1 MNDPEDGILKSRD
14 HLFTFLTALIKKN
27 GGKLVV
33 TEAEIGAVVRSDLV
47 SVKYDP
53 KNKAVIFECQ
63 TVADDLGYTSNDP
76 NSRQDN

>member
-1 MNDPEDGILKSRD
+1 MKDPEDSILKNRD

-33 TEAEIGAVVRSDLV
+33 TEAEIAAVQRSDLV

-53 KNKAVIFECQ
+53 KNKSVIFECE
-63 TVADDLGYTSNDP
+63 TLDDVSGYSIDP